1 MRMTIVLTGLFLLTA
16 TVAGQAA
23 TVSLTANLL
32 GGNAVPQNKSD
43 AFGEGQFSY
52 DSQSGKLEYY
62 LTYDGTTPTRIDL
75 HGPAKPNENG
85 PAFLSFPVSASPV
98 SGTAMLT
105 KVQAEAVLA
114 GTAYMDMHSQVYP
127 DGEIRGQIRRQ

>member
-1 MRMTIVLTGLFLLTA
+1 MRMTIALTGLFLLTA

-98 SGTAMLT
+98 SGTATLT
-105 KVQAEAVLA
+105 KVQAEAILA
-114 GTAYMDMHSQVYP
+114 GTAYVDMHSQTYP

>member
-32 GGNAVPQNKSD
+32 GGNAAPQNKSD

-98 SGTAMLT
+98 SGTATLT

-114 GTAYMDMHSQVYP
+114 GTAYVDMHSQVYP

>member
-1 MRMTIVLTGLFLLTA
+1 MTIALTGLFLLTA

-23 TVSLTANLL
+23 TVSLTAYLL

-98 SGTAMLT
+98 SGTATLT
-105 KVQAEAVLA
+105 KMQAEAVLA
-114 GTAYMDMHSQVYP
+114 GSAYVDMHSQTYP